1 MSCSCCSKGA
11 LGLLS
16 IPSALVL
23 SAGILLKENHVSEF
37 DYKQVHK
44 KFYKAIQSMGA
55 TLKCPEVWRPCVY
68 MFVSHNLS
76 LDIQGGMFYWYTDP
90 VVGTGFS
97 EYRDLSVSSTQ
108 LVQLVHYLEFCYTKP
123 L

>member
-37 DYKQVHK
+37 DYKQVRLLTNIS
-44 KFYKAIQSMGA
+44 ACLNS
-55 TLKCPEVWRPCVY
+55 
-68 MFVSHNLS
+68 
-76 LDIQGGMFYWYTDP
+76 
-90 VVGTGFS
+90 
-97 EYRDLSVSSTQ
+97 
-108 LVQLVHYLEFCYTKP
+108 
-123 L
+123 